1 MDQHLIAVLLSWT
14 VSLSQYDHPGTPPEI
29 EFKPRSFFIETACL
43 GNERCKAAA
52 WYDYQGVI
60 YLDELLK
67 DRTDAITRSVVVHEM
82 AHYLQ
87 DISGEY
93 KIKSCEINQRLEREA
108 YSIQR
113 QYLRKIANKFASIYY
128 SHVLP
133 CKKPT
138 EENDN
143 ASTANNNT

>member
-1 MDQHLIAVLLSWT
+1 MNDHLITVLLSWT

-29 EFKPRSFFIETACL
+29 EFKPRSFFVETACL

-60 YLDELLK
+60 YLDEILK
-67 DRTDAITRSVVVHEM
+67 DRTDAISRSVVVHEM

-93 KIKSCEINQRLEREA
+93 KVKTCEINQKLEREA

-113 QYLRKIANKFASIYY
+113 QYLRKIANKFVAMYN

-133 CKKPT
+133 CR
-138 EENDN
+138 ESE
-143 ASTANNNT
+143 SQNNQSK